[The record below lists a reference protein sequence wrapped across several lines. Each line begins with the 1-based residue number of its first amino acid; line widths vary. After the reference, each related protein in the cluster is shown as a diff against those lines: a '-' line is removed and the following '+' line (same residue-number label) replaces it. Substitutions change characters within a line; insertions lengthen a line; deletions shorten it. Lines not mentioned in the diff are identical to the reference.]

1 MKRVLIVAPYPFG
14 KAPSQRFRF
23 EQFLDAFEAAGIR
36 TEFVAFWAERHWP
49 AIYSRGGLFFK
60 IGATLSGFLRRFFL
74 LFRTSH
80 FDAVFIHRE
89 ATPVG
94 PPWWE
99 RAVAKIWRKPIIYD
113 FDDAVWLPNNSAA
126 NEKIAGRF
134 KAHGKT
140 ARIIGMSRTVTAGND
155 FLAEYARSFCS
166 DVCVIPTTVDTE
178 KRHNRIKKHGN
189 KAVPVI
195 GWTGSHS
202 TVRQL
207 VPIFPLLEE
216 IHKTQPFEF
225 LLISDIAPQNAPD
238 FVTFCKWRKETE
250 IEDLLKIDIGIMPL
264 FDTDWERGKC
274 GFKAVQYSAL
284 GIPSV
289 VSDVGVN
296 RKIVRDGATGFLC
309 ESLPF
314 QSAECWKK
322 ALTRLLR
329 DRQLRADTGAAARK
343 HAEDHYSV
351 RAVKAAYTTALKGA
365 LED

>member
-74 LFRTSH
+74 LFRTGR
-80 FDAVFIHRE
+80 FDAVLIHRE

-99 RAVAKIWRKPIIYD
+99 YAVAKIWGKPIIYD

-155 FLAEYARSFCS
+155 FLAEYARNFCS

-178 KRHNRIKKHGN
+178 KRHNRIKIHEDKSE
-189 KAVPVI
+189 PII

-202 TVRQL
+202 TIRQL
-207 VPIFPLLEE
+207 IPLFDLLEKLRAE
-216 IHKTQPFEF
+216 LPFRF
-225 LLISDIAPQNAPD
+225 LLISDEAPPNMPD
-238 FVTFCKWRKETE
+238 FAHFRKWSKASE
-250 IEDLLKIDIGIMPL
+250 IDDLAEIDIGVMPL
-264 FDTDWERGKC
+264 FDSDWERGKC

-296 RKIVRDGATGFLC
+296 RKIVRDGETGFLC
-309 ESLPF
+309 EPLPL
-314 QSAECWKK
+314 QSAERWKK

-329 DRQLRADTGAAARK
+329 DRHLRADTGAAARK
-343 HAEDHYSV
+343 YAEANYSV
-351 RAVKAAYTTALKGA
+351 RAVRGAYTAALKGA
-365 LED
+365 LEG